1 MRRLTLSLLLL
12 CGILPLDAQT
22 PPVSLNGRWEAGDD
36 RRYDRT
42 AEVPGIAADPTRK
55 NDGRL
60 WYRREVTLPEGR
72 WTAATLELCGAR
84 FRPEVFVNGVSVSRA
99 EGGMAPTLHPLTS
112 RDVRPGRRIVLEIAL
127 ESLADVPQEDASYI
141 PVADQWRSNNSS
153 GLWDDVN
160 LHFHYDATIGGIV
173 LFPDIRAKT
182 LRIGCRLDPLPGR
195 KLREGRGTLTI
206 TDRNGHKMLEQPFEY
221 RPGENSIDIAYG
233 GILGEW
239 SPEHPNLYVME
250 LRLDTRDSRTM
261 PFGIKEFR
269 TENKQFRLNDRPC
282 PLRGSTVVWHRWVR
296 TEEGAR
302 LGYDTTW
309 FRDNV
314 VLRLD
319 LCFLLEQL
327 L

>member
-1 MRRLTLSLLLL
+1 M
-12 CGILPLDAQT
+12 
-22 PPVSLNGRWEAGDD
+22 
-36 RRYDRT
+36 
-42 AEVPGIAADPTRK
+42 PGIAADPTRK

-173 LFPDIRAKT
+173 LFPRHPGKDAPHRLPPRSPPRQETPRRA
-182 LRIGCRLDPLPGR
+182 
-195 KLREGRGTLTI
+195 
-206 TDRNGHKMLEQPFEY
+206 RNADDN
-221 RPGENSIDIAYG
+221 RPE
-233 GILGEW
+233 
-239 SPEHPNLYVME
+239 
-250 LRLDTRDSRTM
+250 RT
-261 PFGIKEFR
+261 
-269 TENKQFRLNDRPC
+269 
-282 PLRGSTVVWHRWVR
+282 
-296 TEEGAR
+296 
-302 LGYDTTW
+302 
-309 FRDNV
+309 
-314 VLRLD
+314 
-319 LCFLLEQL
+319 
-327 L
+327 